1 MSTLIVRSVALFMLM
16 ASSHVK
22 AFWRSSRGAQGR
34 TGRTAL
40 LCHFCSTHNFP
51 SEPNCFCASILDGR
65 REDQAERS
73 SQMKNG
79 NCPVTPVSRTTKSQ
93 VDNITTRLDDHLTS
107 PGATPTFLAL
117 AWTPFTAAALINC
130 ASPSKQAVEEMK
142 GIYIGKS
149 WKHYPAFVPSIK
161 QDVRKTMS
169 HLDKQEASTRKA
181 K

>member
-22 AFWRSSRGAQGR
+22 AFWGLSSGGAQGR
-34 TGRTAL
+34 AAL

-51 SEPNCFCASILDGR
+51 SEPNCFCASILDAK
-65 REDQAERS
+65 REDQAAERN
-73 SQMKNG
+73 SQMNDG
-79 NCPVTPVSRTTKSQ
+79 NCPVSGTTKSQ

-107 PGATPTFLAL
+107 PAATPTFLAL

-130 ASPSKQAVEEMK
+130 ASPSKQTVEEMK
-142 GIYIGKS
+142 GIYIGKP

-161 QDVRKTMS
+161 QDVRNTRS
-169 HLDKQEASTRKA
+169 HLGRQEAGKTKT